1 MAVYATKDDLL
12 IRDKSMLWN
21 LAMDRETGELNDTW
35 IDQALEQADD
45 EINSL
50 LTKFA
55 LPLVTVP
62 SLLNKQAI
70 IIAFYWLADR
80 DNQATDLLE
89 KRYEKAIA
97 TLKEI
102 ASGKRD
108 LGLPTADKPEETS
121 IGKVEIVQDNTRMF
135 TRSTLKG
142 VL

>member
-1 MAVYATKDDLL
+1 MAVYATKQDL
-12 IRDKSMLWN
+12 IDRDEGMLWN
-21 LAMDRETGELNDTW
+21 FATDRDTNTLNDTW
-35 IDQALEQADD
+35 INQALEQADD

-55 LPLVTVP
+55 LPLPTVP

-108 LGLPTADKPEETS
+108 LGLPAADKPEETS

-135 TRSTLKG
+135 TRDSLKG

>member
-108 LGLPTADKPEETS
+108 LGLPAADKPEETS
-121 IGKVEIVQDNTRMF
+121 IGKVEIVQDNTRLF
-135 TRSTLKG
+135 TRDSLKG